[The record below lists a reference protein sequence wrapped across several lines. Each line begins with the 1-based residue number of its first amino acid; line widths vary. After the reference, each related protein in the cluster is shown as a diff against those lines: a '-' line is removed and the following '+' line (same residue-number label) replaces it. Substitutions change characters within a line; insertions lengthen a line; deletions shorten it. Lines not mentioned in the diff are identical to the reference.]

1 MQTHFMRYAGT
12 PASLSG
18 GLKTLAQLLGA
29 MLMMMWVPH
38 TFAHASLIASSP
50 AMGATL
56 LQAPASVR
64 LTFNEPVSPLVIQLI
79 LPNGSVQEITQTES
93 LPAGLEVALPA
104 TSEQGTYG
112 LSWRV
117 VSADGHPVGGTVTFS
132 VGNAQSNYIQTSSAD
147 PDRTFLIW
155 LARFAGYIGAFL
167 GIGMTLW
174 QALCASRENQRRL
187 ATNLLALGAV
197 ATLLNIGLFGI
208 DALDRPISALFNV
221 AVWQTAFSTGFGF
234 SSALMLAALAC
245 AALAWQTTSS
255 LIHRPTAALALVL
268 LATSLATSGHASSA
282 SPAWLT
288 QPAVGFHALAVTL
301 WIGSFLPLAHSLQ
314 TETKP
319 NLLKFFSRL
328 IPTIL
333 IVLFISGG
341 ILVYVQFD
349 TLSSLWQTEYGQ
361 LLALKLTLLTALIG
375 LGAYN
380 RYRLTSAVQEE
391 QPNARNAMR
400 RVIHLE
406 CVLAVAIFATVA
418 LWRFTPPPRALN
430 SAVQST
436 PTISAH
442 IHADNASA
450 DLSWTRSAR
459 TQTST
464 LTIYLSKAD
473 LTPLNAQEVSVAFT
487 NAGAGIQPI
496 DFSAKRTNDGAWQ
509 ITNVDLPNLPTW
521 HIRINAL
528 ITDFERIHL
537 ETTLGGDK

>member
-1 MQTHFMRYAGT
+1 M
-12 PASLSG
+12 
-18 GLKTLAQLLGA
+18 
-29 MLMMMWVPH
+29 
-38 TFAHASLIASSP
+38 
-50 AMGATL
+50 
-56 LQAPASVR
+56 
-64 LTFNEPVSPLVIQLI
+64 
-79 LPNGSVQEITQTES
+79 
-93 LPAGLEVALPA
+93 
-104 TSEQGTYG
+104 
-112 LSWRV
+112 
-117 VSADGHPVGGTVTFS
+117 
-132 VGNAQSNYIQTSSAD
+132 
-147 PDRTFLIW
+147 
-155 LARFAGYIGAFL
+155 
-167 GIGMTLW
+167 
-174 QALCASRENQRRL
+174 
-187 ATNLLALGAV
+187 
-197 ATLLNIGLFGI
+197 
-208 DALDRPISALFNV
+208 
-221 AVWQTAFSTGFGF
+221 
-234 SSALMLAALAC
+234 
-245 AALAWQTTSS
+245 
-255 LIHRPTAALALVL
+255 
-268 LATSLATSGHASSA
+268 
-282 SPAWLT
+282 
-288 QPAVGFHALAVTL
+288 
-301 WIGSFLPLAHSLQ
+301 
-314 TETKP
+314 
-319 NLLKFFSRL
+319 
-328 IPTIL
+328 
-333 IVLFISGG
+333 
-341 ILVYVQFD
+341 
-349 TLSSLWQTEYGQ
+349 
-361 LLALKLTLLTALIG
+361 
-375 LGAYN
+375 
-380 RYRLTSAVQEE
+380 QEE

>member
-1 MQTHFMRYAGT
+1 
-12 PASLSG
+12 
-18 GLKTLAQLLGA
+18 
-29 MLMMMWVPH
+29 
-38 TFAHASLIASSP
+38 
-50 AMGATL
+50 
-56 LQAPASVR
+56 
-64 LTFNEPVSPLVIQLI
+64 
-79 LPNGSVQEITQTES
+79 
-93 LPAGLEVALPA
+93 
-104 TSEQGTYG
+104 
-112 LSWRV
+112 
-117 VSADGHPVGGTVTFS
+117 
-132 VGNAQSNYIQTSSAD
+132 
-147 PDRTFLIW
+147 
-155 LARFAGYIGAFL
+155 
-167 GIGMTLW
+167 
-174 QALCASRENQRRL
+174 
-187 ATNLLALGAV
+187 
-197 ATLLNIGLFGI
+197 
-208 DALDRPISALFNV
+208 
-221 AVWQTAFSTGFGF
+221 
-234 SSALMLAALAC
+234 
-245 AALAWQTTSS
+245 WQTTAAS
-255 LIHRPTAALALVL
+255 IRRPTAALALVL

-341 ILVYVQFD
+341 ILVYAQFD
-349 TLSSLWQTEYGQ
+349 TLSSLWQTQYGQ

-375 LGAYN
+375 FGAYN
-380 RYRLTSAVQEE
+380 RYRLTNAVRKE

-464 LTIYLSKAD
+464 LTLYLSKAD
-473 LTPLNAQEVSVAFT
+473 LTPLNAQEVSVSFT

-509 ITNVDLPNLPTW
+509 ITNIDLPNLPTW